1 MPTCRGEQAEAA
13 EAARVEAEAE
23 AAERL
28 KGGEQEAFLLKKK
41 LELAQGGR
49 EQVGLILSC
58 LVLSC
63 LVLYWWVCFAAAA
76 AAVVYCAYRACLSP
90 S

>member
-13 EAARVEAEAE
+13 EVARVEAEAE

-58 LVLSC
+58 LVFAELALSC
-63 LVLYWWVCFAAAA
+63 TGGCVSPPRPPPSS
-76 AAVVYCAYRACLSP
+76 AVPTARV
-90 S
+90 

>member
-49 EQVGLILSC
+49 EQVGLVLSCLILSD

-63 LVLYWWVCFAAAA
+63 TGGCVSPPRPPPSS
-76 AAVVYCAYRACLSP
+76 AVPTARV
-90 S
+90 